1 MIFGVFADIR
11 YHICRQPLKIYTYD
25 NSTHPLFNHPPS
37 VHLRSDGERFDS
49 THRWAL
55 QLSVWLYMKDTIK
68 CLSICHFITTA
79 TAPGTKEIVQAKMK
93 IGLVTLYWM
102 KILPLLLFQ
111 TCMTLTLLWNTQII
125 IWKVFVYSIK
135 VGGVQNN
142 TWSHWLSLHW
152 QKKQTFKVSFL
163 CIPQNN

>member
-111 TCMTLTLLWNTQII
+111 TCMTLTLLWNTNYNLKSFCLFNKSRWGPKQHLIPLTFI
-125 IWKVFVYSIK
+125 AL
-135 VGGVQNN
+135 
-142 TWSHWLSLHW
+142 T
-152 QKKQTFKVSFL
+152 KKTN
-163 CIPQNN
+163 I